1 MADRLKSFN
10 KDQMAFLQRY
20 FTPMNALF
28 KMADSKEFTALFGN
42 MTLGQV
48 VDTFRDNLRAENA
61 ELKEEVQR
69 WEGEGGSPN

>member
-1 MADRLKSFN
+1 MAAPLKSFS

-28 KMADSKEFTALFGN
+28 NMADSKEFAALFGK
-42 MTLGQV
+42 MTPGQV
-48 VDTFRDNLRAENA
+48 LDAFRANLRSENT

-69 WEGEGGSPN
+69 WESEGGSPN

>member
-1 MADRLKSFN
+1 MAAHLKSFT

-28 KMADSKEFTALFGN
+28 KMADSKEFAALFGD
-42 MTLGQV
+42 MTPGQV
-48 VDTFRDNLRAENA
+48 LDAFRAKLRADNA